1 MASILP
7 KVKRQLTIK
16 RTTKGKSN
24 KFFLPG
30 LFVLSL
36 LLVTIA
42 VPAVAQS
49 PIDRVVLQAL
59 PAINSLASSCNLKQL
74 SPCSTEVTQ
83 QPPTP
88 AQLLQ
93 QGREFYQAGQFFKA
107 ANLWQQAVQAYENQG
122 TILNQAQAL
131 NYLSLAYQDL
141 GQGEQAQQA
150 IATSLKLLQSW
161 EKLEPRGVAILA
173 QALNTQGS
181 LQLTQGQTETALATW
196 KQAEATYEIAG
207 NETGKLGSRIN
218 QAQALQT
225 LGQYRRANELLNKL
239 VEELK
244 AQPDSVLKADGLRSL
259 GIALQTIGDLVKS
272 KAILEQSLA
281 ISQQLNAS
289 ADTSA
294 TLLGI
299 GNIARD
305 VQQYDVA
312 WAYYQEAANLAQTPI
327 TSLQAQLN
335 QLSLLAQTQQW
346 QTASSLM
353 PQIESKL
360 SQLSPSRASIY
371 ARVNLAESLMQHR
384 RRGDTETRRWRDG
397 ETRRQGDKVDIP
409 NSQFPIPNSQF
420 PIPHSPFPIP
430 HSQEIAQSL
439 VTAVQQARQ
448 IKDPRA
454 EAYALTQLG
463 KLYEQTQQ
471 WQDSRSLTEQALQ
484 ISQGIEAADITARAA
499 WQLGRIL
506 EQQGELT
513 GAIAAFQGAFAH
525 LQSLRS
531 DLVAVSP
538 DVQFNFKE
546 SVEPVYRELVN
557 LLLQPT
563 LTKGEIEDAS
573 QANLKQAREVIEA
586 LQLAELDNFFRDAC
600 LDAQPVVLDEIDTQ
614 AAVIYP
620 IILHDSFRGNS
631 ASRLEVILSLPNQPL
646 RHYATQLSQ
655 QEIEDVLQQFY
666 SSLYPGYSR
675 DGRLRLAEEVYDW
688 LIRPAEADLAN
699 SGIQTLVFVPDGFL
713 RNLPIAAL
721 YDGEQ
726 YLVEKYSI
734 ALSPGLQLFPQGLE
748 REELKALTA
757 GLTEARQGFAELPA
771 VEEEVKE
778 IASEVDAQVLL
789 NQEFTRT
796 AFQKEV
802 NGKPFPVVHLAT
814 HGQFSSNPQ
823 ETFLLTWDER
833 ISIKD
838 FDVLFEKRRLGILKP
853 IDLLVLS
860 ACQTAAGDKR
870 ATLGLAGFA
879 LRSGARSTMASLWS
893 VHDEST
899 AALMS
904 EFYRQLTQT
913 NRPITKAEALRQ
925 AQLTLLSDPQYNHP
939 YFWASFVLVGNWL

>member
-7 KVKRQLTIK
+7 KGKRRSTAK
-16 RTTKGKSN
+16 KTTKGKN
-24 KFFLPG
+24 YKFLLPG
-30 LFVLSL
+30 LFILSL
-36 LLVTIA
+36 LLVTII

-49 PIDRVVLQAL
+49 SISIVSQEVRQQQLTPEQI
-59 PAINSLASSCNLKQL
+59 LK
-74 SPCSTEVTQ
+74 
-83 QPPTP
+83 
-88 AQLLQ
+88 
-93 QGREFYQAGQFFKA
+93 QGREFYEAGQFFEA
-107 ANLWQQAVQAYENQG
+107 ANLWQQAAQAYKNQG

-141 GQGEQAQQA
+141 GQGKQAQEA
-150 IATSLKLLQSW
+150 ITTSLKLLQSRK
-161 EKLEPRGVAILA
+161 KLEPRGVAILA

-196 KQAEATYEIAG
+196 KQAEATYELAG

-225 LGQYRRANELLNKL
+225 LGQYRRANELLKKL
-239 VEELK
+239 VEELQT
-244 AQPDSVLKADGLRSL
+244 QPDSVLKADGLRSL
-259 GIALQTIGDLVKS
+259 GIALQTVGDLVKS

-289 ADTSA
+289 ADNSA

-312 WAYYQEAANLAQTPI
+312 WKFYQEAANLAQTPI
-327 TSLQAQLN
+327 TTLQAQLN

-353 PQIESKL
+353 PQIESNI
-360 SQLSPSRASIY
+360 SQLSPSRASVY
-371 ARVNLAESLMQHR
+371 ARVNLAESLMQLLL
-384 RRGDTETRRWRDG
+384 TNNKQQT
-397 ETRRQGDKVDIP
+397 T
-409 NSQFPIPNSQF
+409 NN
-420 PIPHSPFPIP
+420 
-430 HSQEIAQSL
+430 IAQSL
-439 VTAVQQARQ
+439 ATAVQQARQ
-448 IKDPRA
+448 IKDSRA

-471 WQDSRSLTEQALQ
+471 WQDAQSLTEQALQ
-484 ISQGIEAADITARAA
+484 ISQSIEAADITARAA

-506 EQQGELT
+506 EQRGDLT
-513 GAIAAFQGAFAH
+513 GSIAAFQGAFAH

-563 LTKGEIEDAS
+563 LTHGQIEDTS
-573 QANLKQAREVIEA
+573 QANIKQAREVIEA

-600 LDAQPVVLDEIDTQ
+600 LDTQPVVLDEIDTQ

-631 ASRLEVILSLPNQPL
+631 ASRLEVVISLPNQPL
-646 RHYATQLSQ
+646 RHYATQLPEE
-655 QEIEDVLQQFY
+655 EIEDILQQFY

-675 DGRLRLAEEVYDW
+675 DQRLRLAEEVYDW

-726 YLVEKYSI
+726 YIVEKYSV
-734 ALSPGLQLFPQGLE
+734 ALSPGLQLFPQGLK
-748 REELKALTA
+748 REELQALTA

-771 VEEEVKE
+771 VEDEVKE

-796 AFQKEV
+796 AFQKEI

-838 FDVLFEKRRLGILKP
+838 FDLLFEKRRLGILKP

-913 NRPITKAEALRQ
+913 NLPITKAEALRQ

>member
-1 MASILP
+1 MASIFT
-7 KVKRQLTIK
+7 KGKRQSSSK
-16 RTTKGKSN
+16 RNTKGKSN
-24 KFFLPG
+24 KFLLPS

-36 LLVTIA
+36 LLVTTV
-42 VPAVAQS
+42 VPAIAQS
-49 PIDRVVLQAL
+49 PIGIAL
-59 PAINSLASSCNLKQL
+59 PEAPPTSNSLANSRNLKQS
-74 SPCSTEVTQ
+74 SPYQGEVAQ
-83 QPPTP
+83 QFSTP

-93 QGREFYQAGQFFKA
+93 QGKEFYEAGQFTAA
-107 ANLWQQAVQAYENQG
+107 ANLWQQAAQAYDHQG

-141 GQGEQAQQA
+141 GQGEEAQQA
-150 IATSLKLLQSW
+150 IATSLKLLQSF

-181 LQLTQGQTETALATW
+181 IQLARGQTETALATW
-196 KQAEATYEIAG
+196 KQAETTYARAG

-239 VEELK
+239 VEELQ

-259 GIALQTIGDLVKS
+259 GIALQTTGDLVQS
-272 KAILEQSLA
+272 KETLEQSWA
-281 ISQQLNAS
+281 ISQQINAS

-305 VQQYDVA
+305 LQQYDVA
-312 WAYYQEAANLAQTPI
+312 WGYYQEAAKLAQTPI
-327 TSLQAQLN
+327 ATLQAQLN

-346 QTASSLM
+346 QTVPSLI
-353 PQIESKL
+353 PQIESNL

-371 ARVNLAESLMQHR
+371 ARVNLAESLMQLLLANNKQQ
-384 RRGDTETRRWRDG
+384 TTNN
-397 ETRRQGDKVDIP
+397 VANNLAI
-409 NSQFPIPNSQF
+409 
-420 PIPHSPFPIP
+420 
-430 HSQEIAQSL
+430 
-439 VTAVQQARQ
+439 AVQQARE

-463 KLYEQTQQ
+463 KLYEQAQQ
-471 WQDSRSLTEQALQ
+471 WQDAQTLTEQALG
-484 ISQGIEAADITARAA
+484 IAQGIDGADITARAA

-506 EQQGELT
+506 KQQGDIT
-513 GAIAAFQGAFAH
+513 GAIAAYQGAFEH

-531 DLVAVSP
+531 DLVAVNP

-546 SVEPVYRELVN
+546 SVEPVYRELVS

-563 LTKGEIEDAS
+563 LTKGQVEDAS

-600 LDAQPVVLDEIDTQ
+600 LDTQPVVLDEIDTQ
-614 AAVIYP
+614 AGVIYP
-620 IILHDSFRGNS
+620 IILHDSLPDSS
-631 ASRLEVILSLPNQPL
+631 ASRIEVILSLPNQPL
-646 RHYATQLSQ
+646 RHYATRLPE
-655 QEIEDVLQQFY
+655 QEVEAVLQQLY

-675 DGRLRLAEEVYDW
+675 DRRLGLAKQIYDW
-688 LIRPAEADLAN
+688 LLEPAEADLAN

-726 YLVEKYSI
+726 YLIEKYSI
-734 ALSPGLQLFPQGLE
+734 ALSPGLQLFPQALE
-748 REELKALTA
+748 REELSALAA
-757 GLTEARQGFAELPA
+757 GLTESRQGFAELPA
-771 VEEEVKE
+771 VEEEVQE
-778 IASEVDAQVLL
+778 IASEVDSQVLL

-796 AFQKEV
+796 AFQEQI

-814 HGQFSSNPQ
+814 HGQFSSNPE

-833 ISIKD
+833 IGVKD

-853 IDLLVLS
+853 IELLVLS

-893 VHDEST
+893 VNDEST

-913 NRPITKAEALRQ
+913 DRPITKAEALRQ
-925 AQLTLLSDPQYNHP
+925 AQLALLNDPLYNHP

>member
-1 MASILP
+1 MKNNKKQFL
-7 KVKRQLTIK
+7 VLG
-16 RTTKGKSN
+16 TTKN
-24 KFFLPG
+24 QRYLWLLPS

-36 LLVTIA
+36 LLVTTI

-49 PIDRVVLQAL
+49 PISRVFPETHPEIHSLTNSPQRKQSL
-59 PAINSLASSCNLKQL
+59 PYQRELVQQSS
-74 SPCSTEVTQ
+74 
-83 QPPTP
+83 TP

-93 QGREFYQAGQFFKA
+93 QGREFYEAGKFLAA
-107 ANLWQQAVQAYENQG
+107 ANLWQQAAQAYEAQG

-150 IATSLKLLQSW
+150 IEASLKLLQSLA
-161 EKLEPRGVAILA
+161 ELETKGVAILA

-181 LQLTQGQTETALATW
+181 IQLARGQTETALATW
-196 KQAEATYEIAG
+196 KQAEATYNRAG
-207 NETGKLGSRIN
+207 NETGRLGSRIN

-239 VEELK
+239 VEELQT
-244 AQPDSVLKADGLRSL
+244 QPDSLLKADGLRSL
-259 GIALQTIGDLVKS
+259 GIALQTTGDLVHS
-272 KAILEQSLA
+272 KAILERSWA

-289 ADTSA
+289 KDIST
-294 TLLGI
+294 TLLAI
-299 GNIARD
+299 GNLARD
-305 VQQYDVA
+305 LQQDQVA
-312 WAYYQEAANLAQTPI
+312 WRYYQEAAKLAQTPTNI
-327 TSLQAQLN
+327 LQAQLN
-335 QLSLLAQTQQW
+335 QLSLLTATQNW
-346 QTASSLM
+346 QTAFSLV
-353 PQIESKL
+353 PQIESNL

-371 ARVNLAESLMQHR
+371 ARVNLAANLMKIEMR
-384 RRGDTETRRWRDG
+384 KRRGDTETRGRGERGDG
-397 ETRRQGDKVDIP
+397 ET
-409 NSQFPIPNSQF
+409 FPILNSPTTNNQQ
-420 PIPHSPFPIP
+420 PTTNN
-430 HSQEIAQSL
+430 IAQL
-439 VTAVQQARQ
+439 LATAVQQAREIQ
-448 IKDPRA
+448 DPRG
-454 EAYALTQLG
+454 EAYALIQLG
-463 KLYEQTQQ
+463 KLYKQTQQ
-471 WQDSRSLTEQALQ
+471 WQDAQTLTQQALKIAQ
-484 ISQGIEAADITARAA
+484 RIDAADITARAA

-506 EQQGELT
+506 KQQGDIT
-513 GAIAAFQGAFAH
+513 GAITAYQGAFDK

-531 DLVAVSP
+531 DLIAVNP

-546 SVEPVYRELVN
+546 SVEPVYRELVS
-557 LLLQPT
+557 LLLHPT
-563 LTKGEIEDAS
+563 FNQGATEEAS

-600 LDAQPVVLDEIDTQ
+600 LDTQPVVLDEIDTQ

-620 IILHDSFRGNS
+620 IILPDSLGDGF
-631 ASRLEVILSLPNQPL
+631 ASRLEVILSLPHQPL
-646 RHYATQLSQ
+646 SHYTIQLPEG
-655 QEIEDVLQQFY
+655 EIEQILQQLY

-675 DGRLRLAEEVYDW
+675 EERLRLAEQVYDW

-699 SGIQTLVFVPDGFL
+699 NGIQTLVFVPDGFL

-721 YDGEQ
+721 YDGKQ

-748 REELKALTA
+748 REKISALTA

-778 IASEVDAQVLL
+778 IAAEVDSRVLL
-789 NQEFTRT
+789 NQDFTRT
-796 AFQKEV
+796 AFQEQI
-802 NGKPFPVVHLAT
+802 NGEAFQVVHLAT

-823 ETFLLTWDER
+823 ETFLLTWDEQ
-833 ISIKD
+833 INVKD
-838 FDVLFEKRRLGILKP
+838 FDVLFEKRRLGILKA

-893 VHDEST
+893 VNDKST

-904 EFYRQLTQT
+904 EFYRQLAQQ

-925 AQLTLLSDPQYNHP
+925 AQLTLLNNPLYNHP

>member
-1 MASILP
+1 MASIFP
-7 KVKRQLTIK
+7 KGKRLSNVKGI
-16 RTTKGKSN
+16 TKGKSTIV
-24 KFFLPG
+24 LVSS

-36 LLVTIA
+36 LFVTIV
-42 VPAVAQS
+42 VPVVAQS
-49 PIDRVVLQAL
+49 PMGEIRQQATGNRQQ
-59 PAINSLASSCNLKQL
+59 IVGNRE
-74 SPCSTEVTQ
+74 EVTQ
-83 QPPTP
+83 QPSTP

-93 QGREFYQAGQFFKA
+93 QGREFYEAGRFFEA
-107 ANLWQQAVQAYENQG
+107 ATVWQQAAQIYEERG
-122 TILNQAQAL
+122 TLLNQAQAL

-150 IATSLKLLQSW
+150 IATSLQLLPSLD
-161 EKLEPRGVAILA
+161 KLEPRGVAILA

-181 LQLTQGQTETALATW
+181 LQLARGQTETALTTW
-196 KQAEATYEIAG
+196 KQAEATYDRAG
-207 NETGKLGSRIN
+207 NETGKLGSRVN

-225 LGQYRRANELLNKL
+225 LGQYRRAKELLNKL
-239 VEELK
+239 VGELQ
-244 AQPDSVLKADGLRSL
+244 AQPDSLLKATGLRSL
-259 GIALQTIGDLVKS
+259 GIALQTTGDLGQS
-272 KAILEQSLA
+272 KVILEQSWA
-281 ISQQLNAS
+281 ISQQFKAN

-305 VQQYDVA
+305 LQQYDVA
-312 WAYYQEAANLAQTPI
+312 WEYYQEAANLAQTPI
-327 TSLQAQLN
+327 TILQAQLN

-346 QTASSLM
+346 QTASSLV
-353 PQIESKL
+353 PQIESNL
-360 SQLSPSRASIY
+360 SQLSPSRFSIY
-371 ARVNLAESLMQHR
+371 ARVNLAESLMQLSLANNQQP
-384 RRGDTETRRWRDG
+384 TTNNKQQ
-397 ETRRQGDKVDIP
+397 TT
-409 NSQFPIPNSQF
+409 NN
-420 PIPHSPFPIP
+420 
-430 HSQEIAQSL
+430 IAKL
-439 VTAVQQARQ
+439 LAIGVQQARQ
-448 IKDPRA
+448 IQDPRA

-463 KLYEQTQQ
+463 KLYQQTRQ
-471 WQDSRSLTEQALQ
+471 WQDAQSLTEQALQ
-484 ISQGIEAADITARAA
+484 IAQRIEAADITARAA

-506 EQQGELT
+506 KQQGEIT
-513 GAIAAFQGAFAH
+513 GAILAYQGAFEH

-531 DLVAVSP
+531 DLVAVSS

-546 SVEPVYRELVN
+546 SVEPVYRELVS

-563 LTKGEIEDAS
+563 LTKGHREETS

-600 LDAQPVVLDEIDTQ
+600 LDTQPVVLDEIDTQ

-620 IILHDSFRGNS
+620 IILEDSLQGS
-631 ASRLEVILSLPNQPL
+631 SVSRLEVILSLPNQPL
-646 RHYATQLSQ
+646 RHYATQLPD
-655 QEIEDVLQQFY
+655 QEIELILQQLY
-666 SSLYPGYSR
+666 SSLYPGYAR
-675 DGRLRLAEEVYDW
+675 DQRLRLAEQIYDW
-688 LIRPAEADLAN
+688 LIGPAETDLAN

-726 YLVEKYSI
+726 YLIEKYSI

-748 REELKALTA
+748 REELSALA
-757 GLTEARQGFAELPA
+757 VGLTESRQGFAQLPA
-771 VEEEVKE
+771 VAAEVKE
-778 IASEVDAQVLL
+778 IASEVNAQVLL

-796 AFQKEV
+796 AFQDKI
-802 NGKPFPVVHLAT
+802 NKKPFPVVHLAT
-814 HGQFSSNPQ
+814 HGQFSSNPE

-833 ISIKD
+833 IGIQD

-860 ACQTAAGDKR
+860 ACQTAAGDEK

-893 VHDEST
+893 VNDEST

-904 EFYRQLTQT
+904 EFYYQLTQT

-925 AQLTLLSDPQYNHP
+925 AQLTLLHNSLYNHP

>member
-7 KVKRQLTIK
+7 KGKRRSTAK
-16 RTTKGKSN
+16 KTTKGKN
-24 KFFLPG
+24 YKFLLPG
-30 LFVLSL
+30 LFILSL
-36 LLVTIA
+36 LLVTII

-49 PIDRVVLQAL
+49 SISIVSQEVRQQQLTPEQI
-59 PAINSLASSCNLKQL
+59 LK
-74 SPCSTEVTQ
+74 
-83 QPPTP
+83 
-88 AQLLQ
+88 
-93 QGREFYQAGQFFKA
+93 QGREFYEAGQFFEA
-107 ANLWQQAVQAYENQG
+107 ANLWQQAAQAYKNQG

-141 GQGEQAQQA
+141 GQGKQAQEA
-150 IATSLKLLQSW
+150 ITTSLELLQSRK
-161 EKLEPRGVAILA
+161 KLEPRGVAILA

-181 LQLTQGQTETALATW
+181 LQLTQGKTETALATW
-196 KQAEATYEIAG
+196 KQAEATYELAG

-225 LGQYRRANELLNKL
+225 LGQYRRANELLKKL
-239 VEELK
+239 VEELQT
-244 AQPDSVLKADGLRSL
+244 QPDSVLKADGLRSL
-259 GIALQTIGDLVKS
+259 GIALQTVGDLVKS

-305 VQQYDVA
+305 VQRYDVA
-312 WAYYQEAANLAQTPI
+312 WKFYQEAANLAQTPI
-327 TSLQAQLN
+327 TTLQAQLN

-353 PQIESKL
+353 PQIESNL
-360 SQLSPSRASIY
+360 SQLSPSRASVY
-371 ARVNLAESLMQHR
+371 ARVNLAESLMQLQL
-384 RRGDTETRRWRDG
+384 TNNKQQT
-397 ETRRQGDKVDIP
+397 T
-409 NSQFPIPNSQF
+409 NN
-420 PIPHSPFPIP
+420 
-430 HSQEIAQSL
+430 IAQSL
-439 VTAVQQARQ
+439 ATAVQQARQ
-448 IKDPRA
+448 IKDSRA

-471 WQDSRSLTEQALQ
+471 WQDAQSLTEQALQ
-484 ISQGIEAADITARAA
+484 ISQSIEAADITARAA

-506 EQQGELT
+506 EQRGDLT
-513 GAIAAFQGAFAH
+513 GSIAAFQGAFAH

-563 LTKGEIEDAS
+563 LTHGQIEDTS
-573 QANLKQAREVIEA
+573 QANIRQAREVIEA

-600 LDAQPVVLDEIDTQ
+600 LDTQPVVLDEIDTQ

-631 ASRLEVILSLPNQPL
+631 ASRLEVVISLPNQPL
-646 RHYATQLSQ
+646 RHYATQIPE
-655 QEIEDVLQQFY
+655 QEIEDILQQFY

-675 DGRLRLAEEVYDW
+675 DQRLRLAEEVYDW
-688 LIRPAEADLAN
+688 LLQPAEADLAN
-699 SGIQTLVFVPDGFL
+699 SGIETLVFVPDGFL

-726 YLVEKYSI
+726 YIVEKYSV
-734 ALSPGLQLFPQGLE
+734 ALSPGLQLFPQGLK
-748 REELKALTA
+748 REELQALTA

-771 VEEEVKE
+771 VEDEVKE

-796 AFQKEV
+796 AFQKEI

-838 FDVLFEKRRLGILKP
+838 FDLLFEKRRLGILKP

-913 NRPITKAEALRQ
+913 NLPITKAEALRQ